1 MNLTAHLL
9 DLMLKASNLSRW
21 QFIQEFSI
29 PPLVAVPRLPS
40 TLLPVFGLL
49 YVLIFG
55 LAVVGNGAVLVIL
68 CRRKALQS
76 PSTFFICSLALSD
89 LLISIVCVPATMLQH
104 FFTNWLA
111 GFSCAVNTHFL
122 QVQHS
127 NQHAQRMTCIAA
139 RGVSRTTLSSA
150 CPQQLLF
157 VMPPDCW
164 VVWKMVVWLVALAIA
179 APILFVQKVE
189 VKYDFLFDVQHTCC
203 LEVWPSQHQ
212 RRAYTTCLSV
222 LVFLAPL
229 TTMAILYWKI
239 MRELWGKHKVH
250 DVIFQTLP
258 GSEINKI
265 TRRKKRA
272 VRMMATVVL
281 LFAACW
287 APFHLVSL
295 LLDYGTTKHLVHFP
309 LAYCQLD
316 LDLDSEFLLVSVV
329 QILGFS
335 NSVCNPLVYAALNT
349 TFKRDLLALLT
360 RGCSGARGCCCS
372 SCSWWS
378 WRSHK
383 RVGISAVESVEPRR
397 GLETTCRQGGIR
409 SWSKP
414 AWEGEP
420 ERPTSNMFPPMN
432 LLSAIRSKKTSSTMI
447 LSVIDPPHTD
457 STSGSDQPLTGI
469 LGE

>member
-40 TLLPVFGLL
+40 ALLPIFGLL

-55 LAVVGNGAVLVIL
+55 LAVVGNGAVLVLL

-89 LLISIVCVPATMLQH
+89 LLISIVCVPATLLQH

-111 GFSCAVNTHFL
+111 GDFLCKLIPFL
-122 QVQHS
+122 QVTAIGTS
-127 NQHAQRMTCIAA
+127 MLTMTCIAVERFQGILYPLHVRNSYFLCHA
-139 RGVSRTTLSSA
+139 
-150 CPQQLLF
+150 F
-157 VMPPDCW
+157 
-164 VVWKMVVWLVALAIA
+164 KMLVAVWLVALAIA
-179 APILFVQKVE
+179 APMWFVQKVE
-189 VKYDFLFDVQHTCC
+189 VKYDFLFDVHHTSC
-203 LEVWPSQHQ
+203 LEVWPSQRQ

-229 TTMAILYWKI
+229 VTMAILYWKI

-250 DVIFQTLP
+250 DIMFQTLP

-265 TRRKKRA
+265 ARRKKRA

-281 LFAACW
+281 LFVACW

-295 LLDYGTTKHLVHFP
+295 LLDYEYLFVFETLVFAA
-309 LAYCQLD
+309 L
-316 LDLDSEFLLVSVV
+316 
-329 QILGFS
+329 QIFFI

-349 TFKRDLLALLT
+349 TFKSDLLALLT

-372 SCSWWS
+372 SCSCWS
-378 WRSHK
+378 WRSHR

-409 SWSKP
+409 SCSKP
-414 AWEGEP
+414 AWDAEP

-432 LLSAIRSKKTSSTMI
+432 LLSAIRPKKTSSTMI
-447 LSVIDPPHTD
+447 LSVIDPPHTN
-457 STSGSDQPLTGI
+457 STSGSDRPLTGI
-469 LGE
+469 PGE